1 MRAVD
6 RLSERFATA
15 VLRRQTRRSAAL
27 LLGRAAAGIWA
38 ALRAFD
44 AADRPVLI
52 PANTCYIVLWAALS
66 AGARPVLVDTDPATG
81 MITPESLDAALDAL
95 NLCQP
100 PAAVIPC
107 HLYGL
112 PAPMRAICAW
122 AQPRG
127 TPVIEDAAQAFGGEV
142 DSRPL
147 GAWGDASVF
156 SFGSGKTLD
165 LDLGGA
171 LLTDDSA
178 LSDAISAHLAELPVY
193 DEALAQLDAQWLDLY
208 WALHQHED
216 ANRDLAA
223 LYAPLFAVYRPL
235 THYRAPA
242 HIWRAAPAALEA
254 LPAHLAHRAALADRY
269 DAQFAALPGV
279 RTLPRTPG
287 AALWKYPLRVPAADR
302 DALLRHLWASGIQEA
317 TRWYPSLQA
326 MTHALAPQHVQP
338 PTPNAD
344 ALSSAIIN
352 LPVHPG
358 VDAEEAGRIA
368 RVVLEFYDGG

>member
-15 VLRRQTRRSAAL
+15 VLRRRTSRAAAL

-52 PANTCYIVLWAALS
+52 PANTCYIVLWAVLQ
-66 AGARPVLVDTDPATG
+66 AGARPVLVDADPDTG
-81 MITPESLDAALDAL
+81 MITPVSLDAALDSL
-95 NLCQP
+95 ELRQP

-122 AQPRG
+122 AKRHG
-127 TPVIEDAAQAFGGEV
+127 ARVIEDAAQAFGGAAD
-142 DSRPL
+142 DSPV

-156 SFGSGKTLD
+156 SFGSGKILD

-171 LLTDDSA
+171 LMTDDAA
-178 LSDAISAHLAELPVY
+178 LSDAIAALLADLPLY
-193 DEALAQLDAQWLDLY
+193 DETLAQRDAQWLDLY
-208 WALHQHED
+208 WALHQHD
-216 ANRDLAA
+216 AANSDLAA
-223 LYAPLFAVYRPL
+223 LHAPLFVLYRSL

-242 HIWRAAPAALEA
+242 HTWRAAPAAFEA
-254 LPAHLAHRAALADRY
+254 LPANLAHRAALADEY

-279 RTLPRTPG
+279 RILPRTPG

-302 DALLRHLWASGIQEA
+302 DMLLRHLWASGVAEA

-326 MTHALAPQHVQP
+326 MT
-338 PTPNAD
+338 
-344 ALSSAIIN
+344 
-352 LPVHPG
+352 
-358 VDAEEAGRIA
+358 
-368 RVVLEFYDGG
+368 